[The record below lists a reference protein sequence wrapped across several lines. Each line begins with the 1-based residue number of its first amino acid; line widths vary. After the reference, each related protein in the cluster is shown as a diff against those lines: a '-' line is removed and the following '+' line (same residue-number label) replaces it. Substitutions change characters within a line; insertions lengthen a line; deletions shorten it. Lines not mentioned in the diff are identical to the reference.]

1 MFKPLLKHVVLAS
14 ALLVG
19 IGSVSAIELKPGHP
33 VEYVVK
39 KGDTLWDL
47 SQKFLQDA
55 WLWPE
60 IWQLNEQIQN
70 PHLIYPGDV
79 IGLVY
84 KGDQVKVTVKERN
97 GQVQELEEEGG
108 GLVKLKPSARISE
121 LNSAIPPI
129 PISAIDSFMTN
140 SRIVKSKQ
148 IKTAPYVVSGD
159 DNRLL
164 AGGGGK
170 VYARGFGKKE
180 PEAGYGIFRKGQ
192 MFVDPDTNEILGLE
206 AREVGA
212 GSIVAWD
219 GDVATLS
226 LSNAKEEV
234 VIGDRLLAT
243 EDRQV
248 VANFMP
254 SAPPEGL
261 YGRTIAVLGG
271 VTQIGQLERL
281 HKLSLGAEEAG
292 QFSAA
297 INAEKIRSALGGLT
311 IDRRETINTI
321 DQLSRDEI
329 TARLA
334 ALQKQ
339 YPQAFQIEA
348 DYKDVTP
355 DEQGTRGELLE
366 HDTEYSTEEV
376 VRDSN

>member
-19 IGSVSAIELKPGHP
+19 FGSVNAVELKPGHP

-97 GQVQELEEEGG
+97 GQEVVSQSSQEPSAPRV
-108 GLVKLKPSARISE
+108 VKLKPSARISE

-148 IKTAPYVVSGD
+148 IKGAPYVVAGD
-159 DNRLL
+159 DNRIL
-164 AGGGGK
+164 AGSGGK
-170 VYARGFGKKE
+170 VYARGFGKAE

-192 MFVDPDTNEILGLE
+192 MFVDPDTNEVLGLE

-212 GSIVAWD
+212 GSIIAWD
-219 GDVATLS
+219 GDIATLS

-248 VANFMP
+248 IANFMP
-254 SAPPEGL
+254 SAPPEDI

-271 VTQIGQLERL
+271 VTQIGQYDVVVLNQGNRDGVKEGNVLAIYKQGDAIVDRVTRQKVRLPSERAGL
-281 HKLSLGAEEAG
+281 LMLFRVFEKVSYGLILKASRPLSVGDEV
-292 QFSAA
+292 
-297 INAEKIRSALGGLT
+297 RS
-311 IDRRETINTI
+311 
-321 DQLSRDEI
+321 
-329 TARLA
+329 
-334 ALQKQ
+334 
-339 YPQAFQIEA
+339 PQ
-348 DYKDVTP
+348 
-355 DEQGTRGELLE
+355 
-366 HDTEYSTEEV
+366 
-376 VRDSN
+376 